1 MWQLLKRAEIPLRVG
16 AILAAVYLGYVFL
29 ARHTTDQRWADGQ
42 KRAEPAPNPKF
53 EATYGG
59 TGLKILQF
67 YAREGTITEDQG
79 TVICYGVLNAKSV
92 RIEPP
97 VEGVYPAFNKCVA
110 IQPEHD
116 TKYTLVAEGSD
127 GQTATAAFTVA
138 VKPDVAG
145 LPRITAFQVVKH
157 SLELGHH
164 YFTIAFR
171 FENARTVSIDPPAF
185 STIEDSAPFGQFMV
199 APEATTTYTL
209 TVVGKKG
216 RKAQKQLTVDVPKG

>member
-1 MWQLLKRAEIPLRVG
+1 M
-16 AILAAVYLGYVFL
+16 
-29 ARHTTDQRWADGQ
+29 
-42 KRAEPAPNPKF
+42 
-53 EATYGG
+53 
-59 TGLKILQF
+59 
-67 YAREGTITEDQG
+67 
-79 TVICYGVLNAKSV
+79 
-92 RIEPP
+92 
-97 VEGVYPAFNKCVA
+97 
-110 IQPEHD
+110 
-116 TKYTLVAEGSD
+116 
-127 GQTATAAFTVA
+127 A
-138 VKPDVAG
+138 VKPDVAS